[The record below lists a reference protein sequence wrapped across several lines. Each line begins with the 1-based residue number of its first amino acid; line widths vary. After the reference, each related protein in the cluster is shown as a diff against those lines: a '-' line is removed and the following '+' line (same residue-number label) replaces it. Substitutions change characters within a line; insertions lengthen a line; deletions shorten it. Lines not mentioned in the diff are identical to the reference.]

1 MPKLK
6 IRKGDRVVVI
16 TGRDK
21 GKQGEVVRVL
31 PDDSRVVVQG
41 VNMMK
46 RHQKARSAGEESAI
60 IAKEASI
67 HVSNVAHIDPSSG
80 KPTRVGF
87 KFLDDGR
94 KVRIARASGESI
106 DR

>member
-16 TGRDK
+16 TGRDR

-41 VNMMK
+41 INMMK
-46 RHQKARSAGEESAI
+46 RHQKARRAGEESAI

>member
-21 GKQGEVVRVL
+21 GKQGEVVQVM
-31 PDDSRVVVQG
+31 PDASRVVVQG

-46 RHQKARSAGEESAI
+46 RHQKARRAGEESAI

-94 KVRIARASGESI
+94 KVRVARASGESI

>member
-6 IRKGDRVVVI
+6 IRKGDRVVII
-16 TGRDK
+16 TGRDR

-46 RHQKARSAGEESAI
+46 RHQKARRAGEESAI